1 MKTDHVSLIIYH
13 LLIQKPS
20 HILIENSISQNQE
33 TDTLCNVYYSKNLPI
48 SSFQICER
56 KTMKQNHLMLCTNP
70 KTFPYPH
77 CKLINSS
84 FKPQLLIRLT
94 KVSQFQNT
102 HTFASGRF
110 SHRASGT
117 RVKEGNKDTVTLS
130 KCSKPTIRNLHK
142 KKNE

>member
-1 MKTDHVSLIIYH
+1 MILIIIHLKHFIIHKLKPFKIQNTCIKPFLNKNPKQHQNHYWKERMKIMKTDHVSLITYH

-77 CKLINSS
+77 
-84 FKPQLLIRLT
+84 
-94 KVSQFQNT
+94 
-102 HTFASGRF
+102 
-110 SHRASGT
+110 
-117 RVKEGNKDTVTLS
+117 
-130 KCSKPTIRNLHK
+130 
-142 KKNE
+142 